1 MTYNTSSFF
10 WRPWRSFLLALFI
23 GVYGAPLAIGQ
34 SQRSN
39 TIIELGAFFVD
50 AFAAGQGGQSSS
62 FRIQAETEGALVSG
76 RAFEGLFATE
86 QWNTAAPLYLQFSK
100 QLNTADKKS
109 ASIAVRLAYARLT
122 TYGTQ
127 LIAPVGL
134 SLIQLRYTKPFLNA
148 GPLQVKGV
156 LGAGLSGIEQ
166 NSSTL
171 ATLGAHAQLRLSKS
185 FTLQLSSAFNSGLNQ
200 NFFDFISYSF
210 GVGYSLAP
218 AKGQETIPVAP
229 YADRDRDGVS
239 DEIDRCPD
247 DFGFGGNRGCPD
259 RDNDGLVD
267 IDDRCPDLFG
277 LSSSDGC
284 PMSDRD
290 GDQVP
295 DEIDQCPD
303 TAGSIAKKGC
313 PEALVG
319 KLIIDLNE
327 RAKSLPFSRGD
338 GDFKTPVDLQLKA
351 VVQTMRTNLRDRYL
365 ILGFTDASGPTELN
379 QRLSEERAKAFFD
392 YLVSRGIDAERLQY
406 EGRGELPEDPSLEGV
421 EPHPHRRVEIHLL
434 PKERER

>member
-1 MTYNTSSFF
+1 MT
-10 WRPWRSFLLALFI
+10 PLGAHLAN
-23 GVYGAPLAIGQ
+23 AQ

-39 TIIELGAFFVD
+39 TSIELGAFFVD

-62 FRIQAETEGALVSG
+62 FRVEAEAEGALISG

-86 QWNTAAPLYLQFSK
+86 QWNTAAPIYLQFSK
-100 QLNTADKKS
+100 KLNTADKKS
-109 ASIAVRLAYARLT
+109 AAIGIRLAYARLT

-127 LIAPVGL
+127 PITPVGL
-134 SLIQLRYTKPFLNA
+134 SVLQLRYTKPLLNA
-148 GPLQVKGV
+148 GPLQVNAL
-156 LGAGLSGIEQ
+156 LGAGWSGIEQ

-171 ATLGAHAQLRLSKS
+171 ATLGAHTRLRLSES
-185 FTLQLSSAFNSGLNQ
+185 FTLRLSSAFNTGLNQ
-200 NFFDFISYSF
+200 NFFDFISYSL
-210 GVGYSLAP
+210 GIGYALAP
-218 AKGQETIPVAP
+218 AKGQKTLPVTP
-229 YADRDRDGVS
+229 YADRDSDGVS

-247 DFGFGGNRGCPD
+247 DFGFGANRGCPD
-259 RDNDGLVD
+259 RDKDGVVD
-267 IDDRCPDLFG
+267 IDDGCPEIFG
-277 LSSSDGC
+277 SADSDGC

-290 GDQVP
+290 GDRVP

-303 TAGSIAKKGC
+303 TSGSIARKGC
-313 PEALVG
+313 PETLVG
-319 KLIIDLNE
+319 ELLIDLNE

-338 GDFKTPVDLQLKA
+338 GDFKTRVDRQLEA
-351 VVQTMRTNLRDRYL
+351 VIQTMRTNRRDRYL

-392 YLVSRGIDAERLQY
+392 YLVSRGIDADRLQY
-406 EGRGELPEDPSLEGV
+406 EGRGELPEDRSLEGV

>member
-1 MTYNTSSFF
+1 MTYKTSNFY
-10 WRPWRSFLLALFI
+10 WCTLRSFLLAILMTPL
-23 GVYGAPLAIGQ
+23 GAHLANAQ

-39 TIIELGAFFVD
+39 TSIELGAFFVD

-62 FRIQAETEGALVSG
+62 FRVEAEAEGALISG

-86 QWNTAAPLYLQFSK
+86 QWNTAAPIYLQFSK
-100 QLNTADKKS
+100 KLNTADKKS
-109 ASIAVRLAYARLT
+109 AAIGIRLAYARLT

-127 LIAPVGL
+127 PITPVGL
-134 SLIQLRYTKPFLNA
+134 SVLQLRYTKPLLNA
-148 GPLQVKGV
+148 GPLQVNAL
-156 LGAGLSGIEQ
+156 LGAGWSGIEQ

-171 ATLGAHAQLRLSKS
+171 ATLGAHTRLRLSES
-185 FTLQLSSAFNSGLNQ
+185 FTLRLSSAFNTGLNQ
-200 NFFDFISYSF
+200 NFFDFISYSL
-210 GVGYSLAP
+210 GIGYALAP
-218 AKGQETIPVAP
+218 AKGQKTLPVTP
-229 YADRDRDGVS
+229 YADRDSDGVS

-247 DFGFGGNRGCPD
+247 DFGFGANRGCPD
-259 RDNDGLVD
+259 RDKDGVVD
-267 IDDRCPDLFG
+267 IDDGCPEIFG
-277 LSSSDGC
+277 SADSDGC

-290 GDQVP
+290 GDRVP

-303 TAGSIAKKGC
+303 TSGSIARKGC
-313 PEALVG
+313 PETLVG
-319 KLIIDLNE
+319 ELLIDLNE

-338 GDFKTPVDLQLKA
+338 GDFKTRVDRQLEA
-351 VVQTMRTNLRDRYL
+351 VIQTMRTNRRDRYL

-392 YLVSRGIDAERLQY
+392 YLVSRGIDADRLQY
-406 EGRGELPEDPSLEGV
+406 EGRGELPEDRSLEGV